1 MEVVFRKPEERFRWL
16 VKQYEQIIAIEST
29 DILEKFIPR
38 EDVSLVFH
46 FGTSPYL
53 IEPQRG
59 YLPSFF
65 IAPVVSDCKL
75 MRINASNLS
84 FIVTCIPSVLSKVF
98 KIDINAGNNIYV
110 KLPDNPFFGLWRE
123 LSSMDSF
130 TDKIDCFQMFLE
142 TRAGEEYTPDHIDI
156 FYNTI
161 IDPETEKSV
170 SEIETEF
177 TVSPRT
183 IQRQFIKRVGVSPK
197 KLERIT
203 RLNRVWESI
212 SGMDTIDY
220 QNLIYKGRYYDQSH
234 FIKDF
239 KEITGE
245 TPDKFFRRDLSN
257 VRIMS
262 GKECEQ
268 G

>member
-1 MEVVFRKPEERFRWL
+1 MEVVFRKPEERFTWL
-16 VKQYEQIIAIEST
+16 VKQYEQIIAIESS
-29 DILEKFIPR
+29 DVLEKFIPR

-53 IEPQRG
+53 LEPQRG

-65 IAPVVSDCKL
+65 LAPVVSNCKL
-75 MRINASNLS
+75 MQINDSNLS
-84 FIVTCIPSVLSKVF
+84 FIVTCIPSVLSRVF
-98 KIDINAGNNIYV
+98 KIDIHADNKIYV
-110 KLPDNPFFGLWRE
+110 ELPDNPFFELWRE

-130 TDKIDCFQMFLE
+130 KDKINCFQMFLE
-142 TRAGEEYTPDHIDI
+142 TQVVEQYTPDDIDV
-156 FYNTI
+156 FYKTI
-161 IDPETEKSV
+161 IDPETDKSV
-170 SEIETEF
+170 SEIESEF

-212 SGMDTIDY
+212 SGRDIIDY
-220 QNLIYKGRYYDQSH
+220 QNLIYKGKYYDQSH

-268 G
+268 